1 MVDNLRFLSN
11 NVNRLHSS
19 KKCVKIFEHFKG
31 QIVDSGIIFLQA
43 THSSEEIFNV
53 WQANFRGEVF
63 SSHHTGSSCSVMI
76 GYFDNKMF
84 LVNKISKDNN

>member
-53 WQANFRGEVF
+53 WQANFRGIF
-63 SSHHTGSSCSVMI
+63 FTP
-76 GYFDNKMF
+76 YRKF
-84 LVNKISKDNN
+84 LQCNDWLL